1 MKARSREFSVM
12 LSRRKLLGGVL
23 FGAMLGP
30 LAACS
35 SSPAASPTAAPAAT
49 TSAPSVPTAAPTS
62 TAVPT
67 AAATAAPTAATTAAP
82 TTVAAAAT
90 APAAQPAALKPVAG
104 STLTLLQWSHFV
116 PAYDT
121 WFDNWAKEWGQKNNV
136 TVRVDHVPNVTL
148 PARFAAEVAA
158 NSGHDLI
165 EFQAIILCIL
175 YQQHLVPVDE
185 IAIPLG
191 QKYGGWTQ
199 FAQSIGI
206 VNGKWLGIPS
216 YYILQP
222 LLWRKDLFDK
232 AGIQTPSEPTQYH
245 PTWDDMRIAG
255 SKLKAMGHPTGIAIS
270 HCNDSNHNW
279 RAVLWAFGA
288 SEVGEDGK
296 TITFDSPATREALK
310 FAKALYDEAMTPEV
324 FGWDDASDNRYLAS
338 GVACWLHDAISSWLT
353 TKQTNPDI
361 FPSIYIAT
369 EPKGPATGAA
379 AQWANLDGVDANVYA
394 IWNFSKNVPTAKA
407 FLADWADLQ
416 QDHAIQSNG
425 YNMPFLNDLFK
436 KPMPVLGSDPKL
448 AVLQDYPS
456 AIYGF
461 PGPPNAAAEE
471 VMLQFI
477 IPDVVAQYVRSGDLE
492 GAIKTGISKLTA
504 IYSKYK

>member
-1 MKARSREFSVM
+1 MNSRSNGFLKTM
-12 LSRRKLLGGVL
+12 SRRRLLGGML
-23 FGAMLGP
+23 LTAALGP

-35 SSPAASPTAAPAAT
+35 SPATPSPTAAPAKPAAAAT
-49 TSAPSVPTAAPTS
+49 PTTAPASAPTTAPAATPTTAAAPTQ
-62 TAVPT
+62 APT
-67 AAATAAPTAATTAAP
+67 AAAT
-82 TTVAAAAT
+82 T
-90 APAAQPAALKPVAG
+90 APAAQTPALKPVAG
-104 STLTLLQWSHFV
+104 STLTILQWSHFV

-121 WFDNWAKEWGQKNNV
+121 WFDKWAKDWGQKNNV
-136 TVRVDHVPNVTL
+136 TLRVDHVPNVTL

-158 NSGHDLI
+158 GSGHDLI

-175 YQQHLVPVDE
+175 YEQHLVPMDD
-185 IAIPLG
+185 IAVPLG
-191 QKYGGWTQ
+191 QKYGGWTK

-206 VNGKWLGIPS
+206 VNGKWLGLPS

-222 LLWRKDLFDK
+222 MLWRQDLFEK
-232 AGIQTPSEPTQYH
+232 AGMQLPSDPTQYQ

-255 SKLKAMGHPTGIAIS
+255 GKLKQMGHPTGIAIS

-279 RAVLWAFGA
+279 RAILWAYGA

-296 TITFDSPATREALK
+296 TVTFDSPETREALK

-338 GVACWLHDAISSWLT
+338 GVASWVHDAISAWLT
-353 TKQTNPDI
+353 TQQTNPDI
-361 FPSIYIAT
+361 FPTIYISS
-369 EPKGPATGAA
+369 EPKGPASGAKST
-379 AQWANLDGVDANVYA
+379 WATLDGVDANVYA
-394 IWNFSKNVPTAKA
+394 AWNFSKNVPTAKA

-416 QDHAIQSNG
+416 QDHMTESGG
-425 YNMPFLNDLFK
+425 YNMPFLNDMFK
-436 KPMPVLGSDPKL
+436 KPMPVLGSNPKL

-477 IPDVVAQYVRSGDLE
+477 IPDVIAQYVRGGDLE
-492 GAIKTGISKLTA
+492 GSIKWGMDKLKP
-504 IYSKYK
+504 IYAKYQ